1 MLVVAGIVISCT
13 TVPLFVF
20 CLLGRS
26 IKPLPMSKKAQS
38 AKSHEDRMFKFKLC
52 VPLSMYFFL
61 YVGMETTVYG
71 LVSALVRKGLH
82 WEPYKGALIA
92 AVFQAAM
99 GLSRLAA
106 VPLSKLM
113 NPRVM
118 GTSYIAVLLLFHT
131 LLTFA
136 LQVHP
141 VIVWVSVA
149 MLGVAMGPLFA
160 TGMLWASRFIVI
172 DGFASGVIMSSASLG
187 HMVFPA
193 LGSFLFQTFSY
204 MSMLY
209 LVLTLAIL
217 ELTLFVLMHFF
228 ASKHGEIL
236 TDGMPTRISSN
247 QAVEKNYK
255 VVELERF
262 NGVTDVL
269 MVQPLSD
276 KHISE

>member
-228 ASKHGEIL
+228 SSKHGEIL